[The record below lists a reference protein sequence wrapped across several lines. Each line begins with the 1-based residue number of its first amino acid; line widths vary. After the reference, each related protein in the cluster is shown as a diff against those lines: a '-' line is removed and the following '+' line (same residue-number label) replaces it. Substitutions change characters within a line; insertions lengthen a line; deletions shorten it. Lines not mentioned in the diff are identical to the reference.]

1 MSDNLLE
8 RYMGKR
14 PESSPTGVQE
24 TEGLEEFGAFGWLRG
39 IRDRAIML
47 EIRHRDGR
55 ITAFGYAWLDLV
67 EYDPS
72 EGITLRFSGKSVK
85 IIGSHLNTEIRSNI
99 RLLDGI
105 IRQRVPWIAE
115 MSGASFSPTSRGEP
129 QIEEIQVL

>member
-14 PESSPTGVQE
+14 PESSPTVVPE
-24 TEGLEEFGAFGWLRG
+24 TEGLEDFGAFGWLRG

-55 ITAFGYAWLDLV
+55 VTAFGYAWLDAV
-67 EYDPS
+67 EFDPS
-72 EGITLRFSGKSVK
+72 EGISLRFSGKRVQ
-85 IIGSHLNTEIRSNI
+85 IIGSHLNSEIRPNI

-105 IRQRVPWIAE
+105 IRHRVPWIQESATTSTLE
-115 MSGASFSPTSRGEP
+115 ASSDKVM
-129 QIEEIQVL
+129 IEQVKCE

>member
-1 MSDNLLE
+1 MPDKLLDK
-8 RYMGKR
+8 YLGKR
-14 PESSPTGVQE
+14 TGSPTHVPEPEG
-24 TEGLEEFGAFGWLRG
+24 TEDCGAFGWLRG

-55 ITAFGYAWLDLV
+55 ATALGYAWLDLV

-85 IIGSHLNTEIRSNI
+85 IVGSGLNSEIRPNI

-115 MSGASFSPTSRGEP
+115 ASGERFLRDSGGGA
-129 QIEEIQVL
+129 QIDEIQVS